1 MALSFHAESA
11 KRLSLASGAS
21 SDPPVAIRPSSPRK
35 RRYSRAARPGLL
47 IICPTSKRAESRIS
61 SSRTPTSGLAAS
73 VFCAACSRRSLSKP
87 TAAGTSFAMAILTQ
101 STAYSRTLGF
111 TDQHAQ
117 YLSNK
122 GRLVLTLDFQR
133 TLQFEQHAAT
143 ALRFGG
149 DEVGLQANARS

>member
-47 IICPTSKRAESRIS
+47 SICPTSKRAESRMS

-73 VFCAACSRRSLSKP
+73 VFSAACSRRSVSKIS
-87 TAAGTSFAMAILTQ
+87 AVEISLAMAIL
-101 STAYSRTLGF
+101 SRRTEFSGTGGF

-117 YLSNK
+117 HLGNE
-122 GRLVLTLDFQR
+122 GRLVLALDFQR
-133 TLQFEQHAAT
+133 ALQFEQHAVT
-143 ALRFGG
+143 ALRFCG
-149 DEVGLQANARS
+149 DQVALQ

>member
-47 IICPTSKRAESRIS
+47 SICPTSKRAESRIS
-61 SSRTPTSGLAAS
+61 SRRTPTSGLAAS
-73 VFCAACSRRSLSKP
+73 VFSAACSRRSVSKIS
-87 TAAGTSFAMAILTQ
+87 AELTSLAMAILSQ
-101 STAYSRTLGF
+101 SIAYSRIRRF

-117 YLSNK
+117 HLSNE
-122 GRLVLTLDFQR
+122 GRLALTLDFQR
-133 TLQFEQHAAT
+133 ALQFE
-143 ALRFGG
+143 
-149 DEVGLQANARS
+149 